1 MYSVQHFYD
10 HYVAKQNI
18 PFISFCDPP
27 LNKNKNK
34 NNLTKEKK
42 KKEKKKKEGKRK
54 KERKKKRRKMG
65 KLVLHMVWKE
75 ERNCF
80 I

>member
-42 KKEKKKKEGKRK
+42 KKEKKKKRK
-54 KERKKKRRKMG
+54 EKERKKGKKR
-65 KLVLHMVWKE
+65 E
-75 ERNCF
+75 ERWGN
-80 I
+80 